1 MPHQYTIKHRAM
13 VGKPVPNPEWFEW
26 FVYMIRKHGYKA
38 KFTNTNTG
46 SVSTYTY
53 MDAQD
58 GTGDW
63 AKYWV
68 MPKPPVIG
76 INREP
81 LPGPRVAGRSGQ
93 PSKFVGGPPDEEHP

>member
-1 MPHQYTIKHRAM
+1 MKRPPGGRRQFIDSVGWQSSTSEEYREMPHQYTIKHRAM

-63 AKYWV
+63 AK
-68 MPKPPVIG
+68 
-76 INREP
+76 
-81 LPGPRVAGRSGQ
+81 
-93 PSKFVGGPPDEEHP
+93 